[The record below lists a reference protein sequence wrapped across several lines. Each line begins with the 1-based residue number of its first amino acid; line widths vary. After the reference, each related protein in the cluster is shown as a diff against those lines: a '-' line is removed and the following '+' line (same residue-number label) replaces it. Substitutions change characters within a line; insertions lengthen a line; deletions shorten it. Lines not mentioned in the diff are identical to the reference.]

1 MAIKA
6 NLIIDQ
12 GTTYS
17 TSIDVTDADDVPVNL
32 TGYTGTAQ
40 IRKHYSSSNST
51 AFAVSIS
58 SLDGIVTLSLTASQT
73 AALNAGRYVYDCE
86 LVNSSNVISRICE
99 GIVTVTPQVT
109 R

>member
-17 TSIDVTDADDVPVNL
+17 TSIDIADDNDMPIDL
-32 TGYTGTAQ
+32 TGYTGSAQ

-51 AFAVSIS
+51 PFSVSIDS
-58 SLDGIVTLSLTASQT
+58 ADGVVTLSLTSTQT
-73 AALNAGRYVYDCE
+73 RSLTAGRYVYDVE
-86 LVNSSNVISRICE
+86 LTNTSNVVSRIVE
-99 GIVTVTPQVT
+99 GIVTITPQVT